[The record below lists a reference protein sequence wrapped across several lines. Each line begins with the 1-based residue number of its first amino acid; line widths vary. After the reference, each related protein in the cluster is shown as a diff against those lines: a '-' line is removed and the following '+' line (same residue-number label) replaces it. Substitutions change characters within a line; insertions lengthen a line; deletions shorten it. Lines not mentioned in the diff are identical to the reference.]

1 MTEEAAA
8 FAAGADAELN
18 GSLAVVAGS
27 CGPGNLHFITGLFDA
42 NRNRVPVL
50 AIASHIPSEE
60 IGSGYFQET
69 HPQELFREC
78 SVYVEQVP
86 DWVPLDVDTTVV
98 ASGVA
103 EVALGTALVASPR
116 RLRPAVGAVAAAF
129 FIAVFPGNISQWA
142 NRRDGFGLDTD
153 KKRFA
158 RLFFQPVLIAW
169 AWWSTWESR
178 DNTVR

>member
-1 MTEEAAA
+1 M
-8 FAAGADAELN
+8 
-18 GSLAVVAGS
+18 
-27 CGPGNLHFITGLFDA
+27 
-42 NRNRVPVL
+42 PVL

-86 DWVPLDVDTTVV
+86 DWVPLDLDTTVV

-158 RLFFQPVLIAW
+158 RLFFQPVLIAGRGGRRGSR
-169 AWWSTWESR
+169 ATTPCGDPALEPGAPHSTGAGIMPRRRR
-178 DNTVR
+178 DCQTLPTTGSAP